1 MVAVGCYKPTVNES
15 ETMRAAQGTSAA
27 DSKSLHGKR
36 RARPRDFKSISG
48 TSCINLLMPMA
59 FRSSQKIGAG
69 TGCELRKV
77 GISAVRG
84 RGGGKTP
91 GLMPI
96 ERS

>member
-15 ETMRAAQGTSAA
+15 ETIRAAQATSAA
-27 DSKSLHGKR
+27 DLKSLHCMR

-48 TSCINLLMPMA
+48 TSWLGLLVPMA
-59 FRSSQKIGAG
+59 FRSSQKIGAA

-77 GISAVRG
+77 GTSAVRG
-84 RGGGKTP
+84 RGGGKTL
-91 GLMPI
+91 GLVPV